1 MQEVEA
7 ICDRVIIIDKGVIVA
22 DKKLNQITKDK
33 EQVLEVEFDLKIDE
47 QLIAQLPNLTTY
59 KNIHELVWEL
69 TFVADKDMRPAVFD
83 FAQENGLKTLQL
95 NQKNKNLETVFREM
109 TGK

>member
-7 ICDRVIIIDKGVIVA
+7 ICDRVIIIDKGVIVT
-22 DKKLNQITKDK
+22 DKKLTQITLDK
-33 EQVLEVEFDLKIDE
+33 EQILEVEFDLIIDE
-47 QLIAQLPNLTTY
+47 QLIAKLPNLTAY
-59 KNIHELVWEL
+59 KNSHDMIWEL

-95 NQKNKNLETVFREM
+95 NQKNKNLEAVFREM
-109 TGK
+109 TGR

>member
-7 ICDRVIIIDKGVIVA
+7 ICDRVIIIDKGVIVT
-22 DKKLNQITKDK
+22 DKKLTQIKTDK
-33 EQVLEVEFDLKIDE
+33 EQILEVEFDLKIDE
-47 QLIAQLPNLTTY
+47 QLIAQLPNLTIY